1 MGKFSK
7 VALAAALVLVSKGAL
22 AGPVGA
28 AATQAPRYL
37 PAKSLGLVAYGLEET
52 EFRTGDVSYVQYLGD
67 KAHKKGI
74 AIDATKNAKKYG
86 ELAVKNNPTKRKIH
100 GKSVGFEEGSR
111 SLYVGW
117 VEKDLYVTI
126 KSRGLSQD
134 ELFTLAESLVVTGKS
149 GAPFSFPKVPTGLE
163 SVYAGPKTMVQSNYA
178 VDLGPD
184 TKSKNRRCTLTVY
197 AADPRYLAV
206 WMSENIGGSEVVV
219 RGKKGYLAADK
230 GELSWMEEPNVFISL
245 SGASSADLPSVASA
259 LKAVT
264 EAEWT
269 SSIKKTAP

>member
-7 VALAAALVLVSKGAL
+7 LALAATLVLLGSRAL
-22 AGPVGA
+22 AGPAGA
-28 AATQAPRYL
+28 ATAHPPRYL
-37 PAKSLGLVAYGLEET
+37 PAKSFGLVAFGLEET
-52 EFRTGDVSYVQYLGD
+52 EFRTGDASYVQYLGD
-67 KAHKKGI
+67 KAHKKGV
-74 AIDATKNAKKYG
+74 AVDATKNAKKYG

-100 GKSVGFEEGSR
+100 GKSVGFEEGSK

-117 VEKDLYVTI
+117 VEKDLYVTV
-126 KSRGLSQD
+126 KTRGLTQD
-134 ELFTLAESLVVTGKS
+134 ELFALAETLVVTGTS
-149 GAPFSFPKVPTGLE
+149 GSPVSFPKLPTGLE
-163 SVYAGPKTMVQSNYA
+163 SLYAGPKTMVQGNYT

-184 TKSKNRRCTLTVY
+184 TNSKNRRCTLAVY
-197 AADPRYLAV
+197 TANPRYLAV

-230 GELSWMEEPNVFISL
+230 GELSWMEEPNVFVSL
-245 SGASSADLPSVASA
+245 SGASTADLPSVASA
-259 LKAVT
+259 LKVVT